1 MTGAGPIFHAV
12 MLAAERRTGAA
23 LTGAPPVSIVPAGLV
38 EQEICALSGMK
49 ANAWCPARHRE
60 WLPAGEQL
68 PCSWHHQSDQG
79 LLVVWPPPYR
89 QWAKQNGLL
98 ADRLPTVKRS
108 GAVATSGAS
117 TSISKPLTIVNPPEG
132 ATYLVDP
139 TLRREFQT
147 LPLRVVASVAG
158 EIEWSVDGHV
168 LGRSLSDAPF
178 HWPLAV
184 GSHRVTARDSQR
196 QHGRGDGPR
205 EVTTLR
211 AGFR

>member
-1 MTGAGPIFHAV
+1 V
-12 MLAAERRTGAA
+12 RAAQASYPRI
-23 LTGAPPVSIVPAGLV
+23 VSR
-38 EQEICALSGMK
+38 EICALLGDEGERVV
-49 ANAWCPARHRE
+49 PARHRE
-60 WLPAGEQL
+60 WLAGSEQPPWL
-68 PCSWHHQSDQG
+68 VPSKRPG
-79 LLVVWPPPYR
+79 LAGRVAAPYR
-89 QWAKQNGLL
+89 QWAKQSLL
-98 ADRLPTVKRS
+98 ADRLPPVKRS

-158 EIEWSVDGHV
+158 EIEWSVDGRV

-184 GSHRVTARDSQR
+184 GSHRVTARDSQ
-196 QHGRGDGPR
+196 GNTA
-205 EVTTLR
+205 EATVLVK
-211 AGFR
+211 